1 MASPS
6 LMLGPCLFPHQI
18 TVTLLKMLFH
28 DYMFDRNYPLHPL
41 HSQWLAEREPPPRL
55 PGQVREEGIPNWKHH
70 CRPSRH
76 LEHPSLD
83 PNSNP
88 NWDPNIPSVNRA
100 VDVKPLC
107 PSGINTSGI
116 NKEWIGLL
124 PESIPKAIPVNSLPL
139 TIHPHAPTRISVHVA
154 TKEAVHLSFK
164 PCWQILYISNCDT
177 WTWNTPVLSLGAARA
192 AAVAS
197 SSPAPPAAH
206 RSHLRQQTI
215 MINVINCE
223 YRNEAHRL
231 CPLLMG
237 QTCSIYQLFK
247 HGSNLSASS
256 HSAV

>member
-1 MASPS
+1 
-6 LMLGPCLFPHQI
+6 MLADPVHQQLRHLDMY
-18 TVTLLKMLFH
+18 TVTQHQNFTLYSFV
-28 DYMFDRNYPLHPL
+28 DR
-41 HSQWLAEREPPPRL
+41 
-55 PGQVREEGIPNWKHH
+55 
-70 CRPSRH
+70 
-76 LEHPSLD
+76 
-83 PNSNP
+83 
-88 NWDPNIPSVNRA
+88 
-100 VDVKPLC
+100 
-107 PSGINTSGI
+107 
-116 NKEWIGLL
+116 
-124 PESIPKAIPVNSLPL
+124 
-139 TIHPHAPTRISVHVA
+139 TR
-154 TKEAVHLSFK
+154 
-164 PCWQILYISNCDT
+164 
-177 WTWNTPVLSLGAARA
+177 NTPVLSLGAARA